1 MQVCAQSYPRRQAV
15 PSASIERGGGSK
27 LSHAPG
33 YGIYI
38 RSRQIAPIAKF
49 GNHKATT
56 EILVDRGSKLT
67 LKGGRSREGCEF
79 VRQNCGGYET
89 GKLCGLLPESRI
101 NETSEKRR
109 NKAKCEKMRNEKF
122 RSFGGYGKL
131 QER

>member
-79 VRQNCGGYET
+79 VRQNCGGYRQT
-89 GKLCGLLPESRI
+89 NCAAFCLNLALMKPARNAGTTLSA
-101 NETSEKRR
+101 KR
-109 NKAKCEKMRNEKF
+109 
-122 RSFGGYGKL
+122 
-131 QER
+131 